1 MNLNAWNEIVSA
13 LSEREV
19 STAVDAASKLHT
31 NATTE
36 DIPRL
41 LSLLDNADFFI
52 REASAWPLAELAGAS
67 VLPQLLTAYQRG
79 FDEGHD
85 NNGFTAAL
93 LEIPALFGSE
103 AKQAIASLA
112 ETAEGTMKDNA
123 LWLLKFC
130 EEEGEA
136 KK

>member
-31 NATTE
+31 GATTE

-41 LSLLDNADFFI
+41 LSLLGNADFFI
-52 REASAWPLAELAGAS
+52 REAAAWPLVELAGAS

-85 NNGFTAAL
+85 NDGFTAAL
-93 LEIPALFGSE
+93 LEIPSLFGSE
-103 AKQAIASLA
+103 AKDAIASLA

-123 LWLLKFC
+123 LWLLEFC
-130 EEEGEA
+130 EEEGIA